1 MSNGIEQQRFKQVRE
16 ELGLTQAAFAEQL
29 GIALTTAD
37 IERGRTRLT
46 GQVVKELLKQHGINP
61 LWLFGE
67 SEQKHLRLAVAEV
80 SPKIITLNN
89 SGKENIVLVNA
100 KAAAGYPHNLG
111 DSQWYESLP
120 AFTIPLPEYRNATF
134 RGFQVEGDS
143 MLPGLQPGEWVLGRA
158 VNDLSALR
166 NGVICV
172 VVLSDSILVKKVLKN
187 RGGTTVTLVSI
198 NEIYPPVS
206 VEISEL
212 REVWQ
217 INSKL
222 TFDLDA
228 DVQQISLQLLGQE
241 IRLLKEE
248 VAKLV
253 KEEG

>member
-1 MSNGIEQQRFKQVRE
+1 MGNGVEQQRFKQLRE
-16 ELGLTQAAFAEQL
+16 ELGFTQAAFAEQL

-46 GQVVKELLKQHGINP
+46 GQVVKELLKKYSINP

-67 SEQKHLRLAVAEV
+67 SDQKYLRVPNLEV
-80 SPKIITLNN
+80 SPKVITLDN

-143 MLPGLQPGEWVLGRA
+143 MLPALQPNEWVVGRA
-158 VNDLSALR
+158 VNDLTSLK
-166 NGVICV
+166 NGAICV
-172 VVLSDSILVKKVLKN
+172 VVISDSILVKKVLIN
-187 RGGTTVTLVSI
+187 LGGTTVTLVSL
-198 NEIYPPVS
+198 NPIYPPILLEV
-206 VEISEL
+206 SEL
-212 REVWQ
+212 KEIWQ
-217 INSKL
+217 ITSKL
-222 TFDLDA
+222 TFDLNVDS
-228 DVQQISLQLLGQE
+228 QQVSLQSLGQE

-248 VAKLV
+248 IAKLV

>member
-1 MSNGIEQQRFKQVRE
+1 MGNGVEQQRFKQLRE
-16 ELGLTQAAFAEQL
+16 ELGYTQAAFAEQL

-46 GQVVKELLKQHGINP
+46 GQVVKELLKQYSINP

-67 SEQKHLRLAVAEV
+67 SDQKYLRVPALEV
-80 SPKIITLNN
+80 SPKVITLDN

-134 RGFQVEGDS
+134 RGFQVAGDS
-143 MLPGLQPGEWVLGRA
+143 MLPALQPNEWVLGRA
-158 VNDLSALR
+158 VNDLASLK
-166 NGVICV
+166 NGAICV
-172 VVLSDSILVKKVLKN
+172 VVLSDSILVKKVLIN
-187 RGGTTVTLVSI
+187 LGGTTVTLVSL
-198 NEIYPPVS
+198 NSIYPSILLEVN
-206 VEISEL
+206 EL
-212 REVWQ
+212 KEVWQ
-217 INSKL
+217 VNSKL
-222 TFDLDA
+222 TFDLNVDL
-228 DVQQISLQLLGQE
+228 QQVSLQSLGQE

>member
-1 MSNGIEQQRFKQVRE
+1 MGNGVEQQRFKQLRE
-16 ELGLTQAAFAEQL
+16 ELGLTQSAFAEQL

-46 GQVVKELLKQHGINP
+46 GQVVKELLKQYSINP

-67 SEQKHLRLAVAEV
+67 SEQKYLRAPLSEV
-80 SPKIITLNN
+80 SPKIITLDN

-111 DSQWYESLP
+111 DTQWYESLP

-143 MLPGLQPGEWVLGRA
+143 MLPTLQPGEWVLGRA
-158 VNDLSALR
+158 VSDLNNLKSGA
-166 NGVICV
+166 ICV
-172 VVLSDSILVKKVLKN
+172 VVLSDSILVKKVLRN
-187 RGGTTVTLVSI
+187 SGGATVTLVST
-198 NEIYPPVS
+198 NVIYPPVF
-206 VEISEL
+206 VEVNEL

-217 INSKL
+217 VNSKL
-222 TFDLDA
+222 TFDLDV
-228 DVQQISLQLLGQE
+228 DSQQVSLQSLGQE

-248 VAKLV
+248 VAKLI